1 LFNDE
6 NEECEQ
12 MGDNL
17 VAIQTLREKPA
28 NKGHLSTHLSQNN
41 SNNGMQ
47 PNLGVDKEG
56 QPLEE

>member
-1 LFNDE
+1 
-6 NEECEQ
+6 